1 MHPILFEIGP
11 FPVRSYGFALALS
24 FFLAI
29 VLSLKRAK
37 RFQIPPQLIMELAL
51 VVLVTAL
58 LGSRLFYVVYHI
70 EEFQGH
76 WWDIFNPFQGD
87 GRLGMGGLS
96 MMGGVILSVLC
107 GLLFLARPGAKPW
120 FPAAVAAPTFAL
132 AVGITRLGCFLN
144 GCCFG
149 VPTDSSLGMVFPAD
163 SFAGYVFPDQHIW
176 PAQLFASAVGF
187 FIFVLLLLFERRK
200 KFDGQIFL
208 LMVIFYSLGRF
219 VIDFFRY
226 YEESMVFVRIQGVS
240 FSTNQALI
248 VPILIVSLV
257 LWQFLKRRRELPSE
271 KL

>member
-37 RFQIPPQLIMELAL
+37 RFQIPPQLIMDLAL

-87 GRLGMGGLS
+87 GKLGMGGLS

-107 GLLFLARPGAKPW
+107 GVLFLARKRVKLWLTAD
-120 FPAAVAAPTFAL
+120 VASPTFAL
-132 AVGITRLGCFLN
+132 GVGITRLGCFLN

-149 VPTDSSLGMVFPAD
+149 VPTDSPLGMVFPPD
-163 SFAGYVFPDQHIW
+163 SFAGYVFPHQHIW
-176 PAQLFASAVGF
+176 PAQLFSSAMGF
-187 FIFVLLLLFERRK
+187 TVFALLLLFERRK
-200 KFDGQIFL
+200 KFEGQIFL

-248 VPILIVSLV
+248 IPILIVSLV
-257 LWQFLKRRRELPSE
+257 LWQLLKRRREPPSE